1 MTFQQFKRQEELT
14 ARGMEGK
21 RLEQSGNGMSKS
33 GVTAE
38 RVDIGLPG
46 AVQNFRGKGNEAGG
60 CSLGISFEIGERHHR
75 LVVEIKSAR
84 RDGRLQ
90 SLPR

>member
-1 MTFQQFKRQEELT
+1 
-14 ARGMEGK
+14 MEGK
-21 RLEQSGNGMSKS
+21 RLEQSGNGMRKS

-38 RVDIGLPG
+38 RVDIGLSG
-46 AVQNFRGKGNEAGG
+46 AVENFRGKGNETGG
-60 CSLGISFEIGERHHR
+60 CALGLSFEIGERLHR
-75 LVVEIKSAR
+75 FVVEIKSAR